1 LPFKKDF
8 NLDGLDVSDE
18 KFEQIFDVDSASW
31 QVEARMTREYF
42 AEFGDRVP
50 QPLRAELAELESRL
64 AQS

>member
-1 LPFKKDF
+1 LPFKNDF